1 MNQKA
6 MSQKGQKLL
15 VTFTYYESVS
25 ARANLK
31 YFLKHGLHDA
41 ADFVFIFNG
50 DTPQGQEKAAKLI
63 PKRNNIKIV
72 ERNNTC
78 FDLGATGEVLKKN
91 KMWKKYD
98 KFIVMNASLRGPF
111 LPHWSDSCWSDLFLA
126 KVTDEV
132 KLVGITAN
140 CYPRFHVQSMIWAT
154 DRIGMELLL
163 DPFQGLAASVGDGWG
178 SREDLVGLGGCYN
191 EYIKAIHAEIGSTSI
206 ITGAGY
212 KVDVMMTSY
221 HGISTPD
228 PRTYCTSIPSH
239 VQDTLREGEYFG
251 FTIHPYETIF
261 IKTNRNINPA
271 QIEHLSR
278 WMGNGG
284 YTSYE
289 KCKATRRA

>member
-1 MNQKA
+1 MTPNRLSKSYWRLLAMVGLASLWIMCTLPIGPDRLAARSRAHRGLGASSSLDGTGRDVLMNQKA

-132 KLVGITAN
+132 KVSNDNMFTPSASMEISL
-140 CYPRFHVQSMIWAT
+140 FHL
-154 DRIGMELLL
+154 R
-163 DPFQGLAASVGDGWG
+163 
-178 SREDLVGLGGCYN
+178 R
-191 EYIKAIHAEIGSTSI
+191 ST
-206 ITGAGY
+206 
-212 KVDVMMTSY
+212 
-221 HGISTPD
+221 
-228 PRTYCTSIPSH
+228 
-239 VQDTLREGEYFG
+239 
-251 FTIHPYETIF
+251 
-261 IKTNRNINPA
+261 
-271 QIEHLSR
+271 
-278 WMGNGG
+278 
-284 YTSYE
+284 
-289 KCKATRRA
+289 